1 VDIVDMKKTREL
13 RIRCSEETYREFKV
27 FIAEMGFKNYE
38 EGLKYLLKKE
48 RKRSRVFTEP
58 F

>member
-1 VDIVDMKKTREL
+1 MKKTREL